1 MKNNETKMNIVA
13 AILVLCVIAMFVIG
27 HYNSN
32 VIWVPVVIA
41 AIALAW
47 VGIPLL
53 RQLRTD
59 MKNL

>member
-13 AILVLCVIAMFVIG
+13 GILVLCVIVIFIIG

-41 AIALAW
+41 FIALAW

-59 MKNL
+59 IKKL